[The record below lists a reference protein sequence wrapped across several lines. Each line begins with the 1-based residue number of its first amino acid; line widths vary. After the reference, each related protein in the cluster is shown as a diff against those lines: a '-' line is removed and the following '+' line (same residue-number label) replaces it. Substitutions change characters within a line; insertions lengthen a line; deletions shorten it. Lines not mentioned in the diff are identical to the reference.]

1 MSSLRPHR
9 QSSPIGFYGFVGLLV
24 LAAILTQKARAD
36 TGQVHAAPTMEIIS
50 MIRDGTEIG
59 QPGRSDYS
67 TPSINAK

>member
-36 TGQVHAAPTMEIIS
+36 TGHVHAAPTIEVS
-50 MIRDGTEIG
+50 
-59 QPGRSDYS
+59 SAAAS
-67 TPSINAK
+67 NAL